1 MFEIIVKNLE
11 NEKES
16 LIKADGYVLMSIN
29 KNDEEPD
36 GVRIEMCSVDEISNA
51 IAANGNM
58 RAAARLAIAKFD
70 GLKDVMQEET
80 EGKMEKLMG
89 FLRNMGKDEE

>member
-36 GVRIEMCSVDEISNA
+36 GVRIEKCSVDEISNA
-51 IAANGNM
+51 IATKGHM
-58 RAAARLAIAKFD
+58 RAAARLAIAKYD
-70 GLKDVMQEET
+70 GLRDVRREEN
-80 EGKMEKLMG
+80 EEKMEKVLGLLKGM
-89 FLRNMGKDEE
+89 EEEE

>member
-29 KNDEEPD
+29 RNDEEPD
-36 GVRIEMCSVDEISNA
+36 GVRIETCSVDEISNA
-51 IAANGNM
+51 IAVNGHM
-58 RAAARLAIAKFD
+58 RAAARLAIAKYD
-70 GLKDVMQEET
+70 GLRDVRREEK
-80 EGKMEKLMG
+80 EEKMEKVLGLLKGM
-89 FLRNMGKDEE
+89 EEEE